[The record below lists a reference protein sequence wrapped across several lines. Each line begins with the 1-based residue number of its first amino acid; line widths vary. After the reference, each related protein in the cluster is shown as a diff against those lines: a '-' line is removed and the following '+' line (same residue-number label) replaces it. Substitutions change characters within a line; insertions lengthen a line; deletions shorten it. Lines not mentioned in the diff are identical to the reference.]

1 MSEKV
6 YNYALIDAGAADIQG
21 AVGQTD
27 ALLDEGKG
35 SLAALAAVWGGTS
48 SEAYQAVQMRWD
60 TASAELNAALKN
72 LAHAVAEAGGTGGV
86 MFQADRG
93 IEGSFGG

>member
-6 YNYALIDAGAADIQG
+6 YNFVAIDAGAEEIQS

-35 SLAALAAVWGGTS
+35 SLAALAAVWGGES

-60 TASAELNAALKN
+60 TASAELNTALKN
-72 LAHAVAEAGGTGGV
+72 LAIAVAQAGGTGGD
-86 MFQADRG
+86 MAHAERS
-93 IEGSFGG
+93 ITGSFGG

>member
-6 YNYALIDAGAADIQG
+6 YNYAAIDGSSAEITT
-21 AVGQTD
+21 AVGQTES
-27 ALLDEGKG
+27 LLEEGKG

-48 SEAYQAVQMRWD
+48 SEAYQAVQLRWD
-60 TASAELNAALKN
+60 TASAELNAALRQ
-72 LAHAVAEAGGTGGV
+72 LAGTIHEAGGTGGT
-86 MFQADRG
+86 MYQADKL

>member
-6 YNYALIDAGAADIQG
+6 YNYGAIDGASAEIQT
-21 AVGQTD
+21 AVGQTEG
-27 ALLDEGKG
+27 LLAEGKG

-60 TASAELNAALKN
+60 TASAELNAALRQ
-72 LAHAVAEAGGTGGV
+72 LAGAIQEAGGTGGT
-86 MFQADRG
+86 MYQADRL
-93 IEGSFGG
+93 IESSFGG

>member
-1 MSEKV
+1 MTEKV
-6 YNYALIDAGAADIQG
+6 YNYAAIDGSASELGT
-21 AVGQTD
+21 AVVQTEN
-27 ALLDEGKG
+27 LLEEGKG
-35 SLAALAAVWGGTS
+35 SLTALAAVWGGTS

-72 LAHAVAEAGGTGGV
+72 LAHTVQEAGGTGGT
-86 MFQADRG
+86 MFQADRA

>member
-1 MSEKV
+1 MTEKV
-6 YNYALIDAGAADIQG
+6 YNYGAIDGASSELGAAV
-21 AVGQTD
+21 AQTEG
-27 ALLDEGKG
+27 LLDEGKA

-72 LAHAVAEAGGTGGV
+72 LALKVAEAGGTGGV
-86 MFQADRG
+86 MFQADKG
-93 IEGSFGG
+93 IGASFGG

>member
-1 MSEKV
+1 MTEKV
-6 YNYALIDAGAADIQG
+6 YNYAAIDGSSSELST
-21 AVGQTD
+21 AVAQTEN
-27 ALLDEGKG
+27 LLVEGKG
-35 SLAALAAVWGGTS
+35 SLTALAAVWGGTS

-72 LAHAVAEAGGTGGV
+72 LALTVQEAGGTGGV
-86 MFQADRG
+86 MYQADRA

>member
-6 YNYALIDAGAADIQG
+6 YNYAAIDASSAEINT
-21 AVGQTD
+21 AVGQTEG
-27 ALLDEGKG
+27 LLEEGKG
-35 SLAALAAVWGGTS
+35 SLAALAGVWGGTS

-60 TASAELNAALKN
+60 TASAELNTALRQ
-72 LAHAVAEAGGTGGV
+72 LATTVQESGGTGGT
-86 MFQADRG
+86 MFQADKL